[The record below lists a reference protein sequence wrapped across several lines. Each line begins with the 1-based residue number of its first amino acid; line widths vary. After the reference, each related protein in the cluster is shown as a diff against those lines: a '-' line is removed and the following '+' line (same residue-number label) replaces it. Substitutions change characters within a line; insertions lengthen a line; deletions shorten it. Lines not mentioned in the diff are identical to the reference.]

1 METAA
6 RQNKNTVSEEK
17 AHEKVNR
24 QAESAQAAVGENK
37 ESDSAPPSENA
48 EGLSRV
54 WSAFSE
60 TQAGVTTALNDVM
73 QAQTEVVAN
82 VSETLNAATSTTMT
96 LATGKAQKQDPGDE
110 EDREKHEGR
119 GTRAL
124 KLQAAEEQAKART
137 DESRPEGDCTKSR
150 PSRHEP
156 QEPVSPGCQS
166 TMDYFKYQKKQQ
178 RLVDDEQKPG
188 KSDKRAKA
196 KASEKEHSQKTNP
209 STDKKKT
216 TKLDERF
223 TPEWEGGSEVMA
235 FVTQSINE
243 HWGRCR
249 QCSHIGNLQITGIQR
264 ARRQLMTFS
273 HDGKDPLV
281 LKMRAWDGNTTE
293 EQLLLGVVYEFD
305 LTTEFADD
313 APVKSPFEKHVA
325 EAYRTVRHHVSIQ
338 GDREGLFSLV
348 RHTWQPAGSLSGET
362 FDDESTVVLR
372 TWYGLPEE
380 KAKAE
385 LCIICYNIWN
395 FNNPWNHRLLLI
407 VCLSVT
413 VATKQLGNINIL
425 TSHLTLSESAR
436 MSNVYEMCRFA
447 QELENKPSG
456 GK

>member
-124 KLQAAEEQAKART
+124 KLQAAEEQAKARIAQVWRSKKSDLHAREACEAGEEIEAQADGVRKETLHEVKAREKWCQQVLRPTHRPEDDHKSSPAPSSPSISSSMSATTFSDSMGSSTDSDTSNDDHEKGEKSKNKKQRQSAGT

-216 TKLDERF
+216 TK
-223 TPEWEGGSEVMA
+223 
-235 FVTQSINE
+235 
-243 HWGRCR
+243 
-249 QCSHIGNLQITGIQR
+249 
-264 ARRQLMTFS
+264 
-273 HDGKDPLV
+273 
-281 LKMRAWDGNTTE
+281 
-293 EQLLLGVVYEFD
+293 
-305 LTTEFADD
+305 
-313 APVKSPFEKHVA
+313 
-325 EAYRTVRHHVSIQ
+325 
-338 GDREGLFSLV
+338 
-348 RHTWQPAGSLSGET
+348 
-362 FDDESTVVLR
+362 
-372 TWYGLPEE
+372 
-380 KAKAE
+380 
-385 LCIICYNIWN
+385 
-395 FNNPWNHRLLLI
+395 
-407 VCLSVT
+407 VT
-413 VATKQLGNINIL
+413 VSNGPNKLRATKHGPRVCDKDALRSKNPV
-425 TSHLTLSESAR
+425 A
-436 MSNVYEMCRFA
+436 V
-447 QELENKPSG
+447 
-456 GK
+456 